1 MKEKNRKQAQKGFT
15 LIELLIV
22 LFISGIV
29 LTGIYKTFFSQ
40 QSAYRTQ
47 EQVAELNQN
56 LRAALDLMV
65 REIRLANYKTSTSSF
80 MGILEASP
88 TRIRVLADLNQDGD
102 TLDDNE
108 DITYNYDPSSKKIWR
123 NEAQFVLAENIIQ
136 FSFLYTLADGS
147 TTQSPAH
154 LGEIR
159 KITVSI
165 TGRTA
170 SPSLGTG
177 QYRTMTLTSDIT
189 PRNLLG

>member
-1 MKEKNRKQAQKGFT
+1 MKEKDLKPAQKGFT

-22 LFISGIV
+22 IFVSGIV
-29 LTGIYKTFFSQ
+29 LTGIYKVFFSQ

-47 EQVAELNQN
+47 EEVVELNQN

-108 DITYNYDPSSKKIWR
+108 DITYVYDPSSQKIWR
-123 NEAQFVLAENIIQ
+123 NDAQFVLAENVIQ

-147 TTQSPAH
+147 TTQNPTQ

-159 KITVSI
+159 KITVSL

-170 SPSLGTG
+170 VPSIG
-177 QYRTMTLTSDIT
+177 QYRTLALTSNIT
-189 PRNLLG
+189 PRNLL